1 MLKWILA
8 VIALGGIPLAAQ
20 AQTTKPAVGSNEVY
34 WVVTVSVPPGRMDD
48 FKQVVDQLVAATKE
62 EPGTLEYEYSAS
74 ADQSTVDIVERYR
87 DSNAV
92 VAHVTQTFAPKFSK
106 PFLDIAKPVR
116 FVVYGMPT
124 AEAKK
129 VLEGFNPVYMTPFN
143 GFTR

>member
-1 MLKWILA
+1 MLRWIVA
-8 VIALGGIPLAAQ
+8 VIALAGIPLAAQ
-20 AQTTKPAVGSNEVY
+20 AQTTKPAVGSDEVY
-34 WVVTVSVPPGRMDD
+34 WVVTLSVPSGRMDD

-62 EPGTLEYEYSAS
+62 EPGALEYEYSAS

-92 VAHVTQTFAPKFSK
+92 VAHVTQTFGPKFSK

-116 FVVYGMPT
+116 FVVYGTPT
-124 AEAKK
+124 AEAEK

>member
-1 MLKWILA
+1 MLRWIVA
-8 VIALGGIPLAAQ
+8 VIPLAGIPLAAQ
-20 AQTTKPAVGSNEVY
+20 AQTTKPAVGSDEVY
-34 WVVTVSVPPGRMDD
+34 WVVTLSVPSGRMDD

-62 EPGTLEYEYSAS
+62 EPGALEYEYSAS

-92 VAHVTQTFAPKFSK
+92 VAHVTQTFGPKFSK

-116 FVVYGMPT
+116 FVVYGTPT

>member
-1 MLKWILA
+1 MLRWILA
-8 VIALGGIPLAAQ
+8 VIALGSIPFVAQ
-20 AQTTKPAVGSNEVY
+20 AQTTKPAVGSDEVY
-34 WVVTVSVPPGRMDD
+34 WVVTVSVPAGRMND

-62 EPGTLEYEYSAS
+62 EPGALGYEYNAS

-87 DSNAV
+87 DSNAAV
-92 VAHVTQTFAPKFSK
+92 VHVTQTFAPKFSK
-106 PFLDIAKPVR
+106 AFLDIAKPVR
-116 FVVYGMPT
+116 FVVYGTPT

>member
-1 MLKWILA
+1 MLRWIVA
-8 VIALGGIPLAAQ
+8 VIALAGIPLAAQ
-20 AQTTKPAVGSNEVY
+20 AQTTQPAVGSDEVY
-34 WVVTVSVPPGRMDD
+34 WVVTLSVPSGRMDD
-48 FKQVVDQLVAATKE
+48 FKRVVDQLVAATKE
-62 EPGTLEYEYSAS
+62 EPGALEYEYSAS

-92 VAHVTQTFAPKFSK
+92 VAHVTQTFGPKFSK

-116 FVVYGMPT
+116 FVVYGTPT